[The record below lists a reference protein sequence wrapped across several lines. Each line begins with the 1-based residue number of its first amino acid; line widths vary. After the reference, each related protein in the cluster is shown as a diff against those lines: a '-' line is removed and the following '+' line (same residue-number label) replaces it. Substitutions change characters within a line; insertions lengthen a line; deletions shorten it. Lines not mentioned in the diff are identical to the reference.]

1 MRSLLLACVAALSAV
16 AACAAPTTEGDDAE
30 STEDAITQDL
40 RPELAQVN
48 DVSVLFPLAK
58 TRTGF
63 DRGYLAPGN
72 MLPKTVYERA
82 FGPPGTLQVGGTP
95 AAPALAG
102 LKLVAMRLDPC
113 FANSNPCKNQMRLIF
128 QTLTFAGNKTTAA
141 DDAVHV
147 FYSLSRDEL
156 KGAVQKM
163 IEIRRRK
170 AGDRRLGAL
179 GPHPALKTANGDL
192 DLATAT
198 EVNTLVSSL
207 AKADKLVQFTQF
219 APSGLDT
226 TWNFSGFDVEKN
238 AALKIPALPAGDDTH
253 VAFFAGFTPNEL
265 EGDPAFVPAS
275 TAPAADNMQAL
286 GNRAT
291 ANAAGAAGRARA
303 FAAMNRLENPML
315 HTPDTTDCASC
326 HAVEPARKLIG
337 AKHYAAEMAAA
348 KTHAFAP
355 NETYVPTADVAALQA
370 PDSGINVHMFSYKG
384 TTPSVHRRTINESA
398 AIVADLNGRIL
409 R

>member
-1 MRSLLLACVAALSAV
+1 MRALLAGVLLLA
-16 AACAAPTTEGDDAE
+16 AACAAPQESDDAE

-48 DVSVLFPLAK
+48 DVSIMFPLAK
-58 TRTGF
+58 TKAAF
-63 DRGYLAPGN
+63 DRGYLSPGN
-72 MLPKTVYERA
+72 LLPKTVYERA

-102 LKLVAMRLDPC
+102 LKLVAVRFDPC

-128 QTLTFAGNKTTAA
+128 QTLTFAANKTTAA

-147 FYSLSRDEL
+147 FYSLTREEL
-156 KGAVQKM
+156 TGAVRKM
-163 IEIRRRK
+163 IDLRRRK
-170 AGDRRLGAL
+170 AADRRLGAL

-192 DLATAT
+192 DAATAG
-198 EVNTLVSSL
+198 EVNALVTSL

-238 AALKIPALPAGDDTH
+238 AAMKIPSLPAGEDTH
-253 VAFFAGFTPNEL
+253 VAFFAGFTAGQL

-275 TAPAADNMQAL
+275 TAPAIDNIQDL
-286 GNRAT
+286 GNRAR
-291 ANAAGAAGRARA
+291 ANAAGASGRARA
-303 FAAMNRLENPML
+303 FAALNRLENPTM

-326 HAVEPARKLIG
+326 HAVEPVRKLIG
-337 AKHYAAEMAAA
+337 KQHYASEMAAA
-348 KTHAFAP
+348 KTHAFAA
-355 NETYVPTADVAALQA
+355 NETYVPAADLAAPA
-370 PDSGINVHMFSYKG
+370 STDAGINVHMFSYKG
-384 TTPSVHRRTINESA
+384 QTPSVHRRTINESA
-398 AIVADLNGRIL
+398 AIVADLNARIL